1 MCLFPS
7 FCMSPFE
14 LQNKHIYIYGVEEE
28 MNLLALQLVIGYPPS
43 PIRVMLDLCSS
54 QQSEH

>member
-1 MCLFPS
+1 MCPIPS

-28 MNLLALQLVIGYPPS
+28 MNLLAQQWVIGYPPL
-43 PIRVMLDLCSS
+43 PIRVVLGLCSS